1 MNLYWLLLTG
11 LCLARTHAWMP
22 RATDSLSSTT
32 TALAMATTPTTEH
45 MERLTQVLEQVHP
58 LPKLLVFDL
67 DNTLWTPELYQ
78 IRKKSPP
85 RVNQDIHLFGDA
97 LPILQALQQQ
107 HPEGISRPQLAV
119 ASRTNK
125 VVWARQLLR
134 DFTIDGPA
142 GRGPSVHSL
151 MGNHDALV
159 QIQPGSKKTHFSLLR
174 EATGFAYSE
183 MLFFDDDMRMNLG
196 EISQLGVLCCHTPR
210 GITTE
215 HFCRALTKYG
225 ELKAGHD
232 AAHWMGY
239 VLNNENLGITEATVT
254 SGKRLQGRVKF
265 FSVQKRFG
273 FVVDEASGE
282 EFFFHESKVP
292 AGMEIQTGD
301 TITFESAQD
310 PQGRASAV
318 ILSGAKGASAPNAA
332 ADQVTLPC
340 FTMSQPFAALL
351 LNGVKTVESRNNPMF
366 QELAPGT
373 QVLLHAGRR
382 DWPDQES
389 YRKILSP
396 GLSSG
401 EIDRVARLPKGF
413 RKGNILGVITVGRT
427 WKATDAERRGSDLQ
441 GAVLAPFEAIGK
453 YCTEITTAQWLQKPV
468 TARGSPGIYQAEIPR
483 SSMPAKS

>member
-1 MNLYWLLLTG
+1 
-11 LCLARTHAWMP
+11 
-22 RATDSLSSTT
+22 
-32 TALAMATTPTTEH
+32 
-45 MERLTQVLEQVHP
+45 VLEQVNP

-78 IRKKSPP
+78 IREKAPP
-85 RVNQDIHLFGDA
+85 RVNQDIRLFDDA
-97 LPILQALQQQ
+97 LPILQALRLQQESSGYS
-107 HPEGISRPQLAV
+107 PRFAV

-125 VVWARQLLR
+125 VAWAQQLLR

-142 GRGPSVHSL
+142 GLGPSVQSL
-151 MGNHDALV
+151 MGDDEALL
-159 QIQPGSKKTHFSLLR
+159 QIEPGSKKTHFRNLR
-174 EATGFAYSE
+174 ETTGYAYSE
-183 MLFFDDDMRMNLG
+183 MLFFDDDVRMNLG
-196 EISQLGVLCCHTPR
+196 EISRLGVLCCHTPR

-239 VLNNENLGITEATVT
+239 VLNNENLGIDEATVA
-254 SGKRLQGRVKF
+254 SGISLQGRVKF

-282 EFFFHESKVP
+282 EFFVHESKVP
-292 AGMEIQTGD
+292 AGMTIQTGD
-301 TITFESAQD
+301 KVTFEAAQD

-318 ILSGAKGASAPNAA
+318 ILSGGANGASEPAA
-332 ADQVTLPC
+332 ATDQGTMPC

-366 QELAPGT
+366 QELTPGT

-389 YRKILSP
+389 YREILERQQGMSTA
-396 GLSSG
+396 
-401 EIDRVARLPKGF
+401 EIDTVGRLPKGF

-427 WKATDAERRGSDLQ
+427 WKTTDAERRGKDLQ
-441 GAVLAPFEAIGK
+441 NRVLAPFDAVGK
-453 YCTEITTAQWLQKPV
+453 YCTEITAAQWLQKPV
-468 TARGSPGIYQAEIPR
+468 TARGNPGIYQAEVPR
-483 SSMPAKS
+483 GSLPAKS